1 MPPRSEPL
9 FSGGGLDRATHLRP
23 RAGALAA
30 DPAARVLPLWRGKPL
45 MRAGAAPTL
54 GWLAPDDPRIAG
66 AAEPPVFLGTD
77 PAAGGAPRFA
87 LDVSHLGP
95 PPSGEAPAFLDGET
109 LELEPG
115 LAFLDLRGAMAALSH
130 ADAGDAATAKG
141 VAEWH
146 RSHPHCSRC
155 GARTAT
161 EDGGWRRGCA
171 SCGAKHF
178 PRTDPV
184 VIMLALHG
192 DRALL
197 GRQAAWPEGMYSLL
211 AGFMEPGESI
221 EEAARRETMEEAGV
235 PLGRVA
241 YVCSQPWPFPSSLMI
256 GVVSEALS
264 DVVALNDAELQDA
277 LWASREEVAA
287 SLAGGP
293 ARFTAARRGA
303 VARTILEAWVA
314 GEVVAPG

>member
-1 MPPRSEPL
+1 
-9 FSGGGLDRATHLRP
+9 
-23 RAGALAA
+23 
-30 DPAARVLPLWRGKPL
+30 
-45 MRAGAAPTL
+45 
-54 GWLAPDDPRIAG
+54 
-66 AAEPPVFLGTD
+66 
-77 PAAGGAPRFA
+77 
-87 LDVSHLGP
+87 
-95 PPSGEAPAFLDGET
+95 
-109 LELEPG
+109 
-115 LAFLDLRGAMAALSH
+115 
-130 ADAGDAATAKG
+130 
-141 VAEWH
+141 
-146 RSHPHCSRC
+146 
-155 GARTAT
+155 
-161 EDGGWRRGCA
+161 
-171 SCGAKHF
+171 
-178 PRTDPV
+178 
-184 VIMLALHG
+184 
-192 DRALL
+192 
-197 GRQAAWPEGMYSLL
+197 MYSLL